1 MYHVCIISQLPL
13 FPPSIALTGTG
24 LIYTSRHPPLNLF
37 TYVVANYGTVY
48 QILNGMISPA
58 SKLKASFSQYFLLVI
73 LFAHFAKARSV
84 SRWSG

>member
-1 MYHVCIISQLPL
+1 MCHVCIMCQLLL
-13 FPPSIALTGTG
+13 FPPSIELTGTG

-58 SKLKASFSQYFLLVI
+58 FKLKAIFSQYFLLVI
-73 LFAHFAKARSV
+73 LFTHFAKARSV
-84 SRWSG
+84 SLWSR